1 MKNSV
6 ATESYDI
13 CKQRI
18 IKLTGAQE
26 ISAWKPL
33 FDILKF
39 WDSIKS
45 SWATSSRVGFHNIPK
60 SSLAEGS
67 QASMKAAG
75 EKNSSLVDTTYAD
88 ITNSAS

>member
-6 ATESYDI
+6 ATESYEI
-13 CKQRI
+13 CKERI

-39 WDSIKS
+39 WDSTKS
-45 SWATSSRVGFHNIPK
+45 SWETSYWVGFRNIRK

-67 QASMKAAG
+67 QASMKTAG

-88 ITNSAS
+88 ITDSAS